1 MAVTVPRWY
10 PELVC
15 WALSDDYHNTPGG
28 HIRIYRQ
35 GALVARLEDSG
46 LTAYASHFAHALH
59 TPYWWLK
66 CAVGVGNQRHRLV
79 RAYHQLLVWDITTA
93 SPLTRVPEWL
103 LNPILGK
110 SLVVYLRK
118 GGT

>member
-1 MAVTVPRWY
+1 
-10 PELVC
+10 
-15 WALSDDYHNTPGG
+15 
-28 HIRIYRQ
+28 
-35 GALVARLEDSG
+35 
-46 LTAYASHFAHALH
+46 
-59 TPYWWLK
+59 
-66 CAVGVGNQRHRLV
+66 
-79 RAYHQLLVWDITTA
+79 LLVWDITTA